1 MTFLLIET
9 MLLYISTIFNMK
21 GFWVLQLSF
30 PIRQERESEQIR
42 TDNEHQSKKY
52 CISACAEDRRE
63 ATFRPKMRGLKL
75 A

>member
-42 TDNEHQSKKY
+42 TRKRVRTDKNRQRTSKQEVLY
-52 CISACAEDRRE
+52 
-63 ATFRPKMRGLKL
+63 
-75 A
+75 